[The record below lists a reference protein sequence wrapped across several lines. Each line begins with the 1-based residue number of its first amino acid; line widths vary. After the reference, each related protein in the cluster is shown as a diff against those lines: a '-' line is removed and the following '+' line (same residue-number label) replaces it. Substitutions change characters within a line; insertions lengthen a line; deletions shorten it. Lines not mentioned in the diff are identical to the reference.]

1 MIVANLPRVPTL
13 ALERMTVPVT
23 KDIQKMGNGDIFVL
37 IVLMIILFNFILQ

>member
-23 KDIQKMGNGDIFVL
+23 KDIQEMGNGDIFVL
-37 IVLMIILFNFILQ
+37 IILVIIVLNFILQ